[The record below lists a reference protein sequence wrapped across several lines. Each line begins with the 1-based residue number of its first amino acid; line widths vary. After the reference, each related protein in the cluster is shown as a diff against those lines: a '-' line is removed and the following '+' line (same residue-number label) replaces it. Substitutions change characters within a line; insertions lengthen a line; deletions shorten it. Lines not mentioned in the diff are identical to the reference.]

1 MATKKTDAERIEAL
15 ESAVLDLQ
23 TREDFDPLLEM
34 RSPYPLM
41 HPEIMHLEALRR
53 RAAGKSMGHQE
64 LEAVHRQL
72 DKARLHHRFP
82 ERFDLARLG
91 YIMECFDSDTTEERY
106 NFAEV
111 R

>member
-1 MATKKTDAERIEAL
+1 M
-15 ESAVLDLQ
+15 
-23 TREDFDPLLEM
+23 
-34 RSPYPLM
+34 Y
-41 HPEIMHLEALRR
+41 PEIIHLGALRR
-53 RAAGKSMGHQE
+53 RAAGERMGQE

-106 NFAEV
+106 NFAEI